1 MRRTGR
7 MKSVQK
13 KIVGLLKVLAM
24 IVAGV
29 LLGAIL
35 ITLAYCIPVN
45 QTNAQKSIDSLEGEG
60 WYPSATQLK
69 SSLDTY
75 FHSYLPGVLDGA
87 TDGLMLEKATR
98 QIEGNPLW
106 EAMNM
111 EGYTYYWHG
120 YVVILR
126 VLLLFMDYEQFRF
139 LNCILQ
145 LLMMF
150 FVAHFIWEKK
160 GQRYALALLT
170 SYFLMMPMAMFLSL
184 QFSWIF
190 YIAMA
195 LSLLICYRHTWFTEK
210 RIPYIFVIAGMLTS
224 FLDLLTYPLYTWAF
238 PLLLLILLSEDGQ
251 KALNYVKTVVVSGL
265 GWILGYAG
273 MWFGKWALAGW
284 IVHRNVI
291 QEAWDEV
298 MFRSGSDEALN
309 LFDRLVALYRNWKHY
324 EYPLYAALLAIWL
337 TWFIYKSLNGKTQIV
352 RQEKN
357 GAYLLIT
364 LSSFVWYFV
373 LANHTLGHHFFTYR
387 IWGVAITGILFLF
400 CGSIAICKDNC
411 SGRDRIYTF
420 CKWGILCILAVMLT
434 LTAREDVSVLN
445 GNVEYQEIELP
456 KGEQI
461 EEEFLPSFP
470 RVKNFAMGIR
480 TESVKGQCI
489 IEIRDDEKTLYELN
503 WKLAELADTEYVQVP
518 VDWNFKRDSN
528 YRIVIHL
535 EENEGPVYLR
545 FTKDNVNPMLELG
558 VAKIGGDIISGQ
570 LTSGIVYSYRPL
582 SKYTLLFLTISW
594 LGLLTALSFEVEQI
608 VMGIPPSERKVRK
621 RLIC

>member
-1 MRRTGR
+1 
-7 MKSVQK
+7 MKSVHK
-13 KIVGLLKVLAM
+13 KIVGPLKVLAM

-145 LLMMF
+145 LMMMF

-291 QEAWDEV
+291 QEAWKEV
-298 MFRSGSDEALN
+298 LFRSGSEESLNLIARLEALY
-309 LFDRLVALYRNWKHY
+309 DNWKHY
-324 EYPLYAALLAIWL
+324 EYPLYTALLAIWL

-608 VMGIPPSERKVRK
+608 VMWVFHRLK
-621 RLIC
+621 RNTGKT

>member
-1 MRRTGR
+1 
-7 MKSVQK
+7 
-13 KIVGLLKVLAM
+13 M

-145 LLMMF
+145 LMMMF

-190 YIAMA
+190 YIAMV

-291 QEAWDEV
+291 QEAWKEV
-298 MFRSGSDEALN
+298 LFRSGSEESLNLIARLEALY
-309 LFDRLVALYRNWKHY
+309 DNWKHY
-324 EYPLYAALLAIWL
+324 EYPLYTALLAIWL

-608 VMGIPPSERKVRK
+608 VMWVFHRLK
-621 RLIC
+621 RNTGKT

>member
-1 MRRTGR
+1 

-145 LLMMF
+145 LMMMF

-238 PLLLLILLSEDGQ
+238 PLFLLILLSEDGQ

-265 GWILGYAG
+265 CWILGYAG

-291 QEAWDEV
+291 QEAWKEV
-298 MFRSGSDEALN
+298 LFRSGSEESLNLIARLEALY
-309 LFDRLVALYRNWKHY
+309 DNWKHY
-324 EYPLYAALLAIWL
+324 EYPLYTALLAIWL

-352 RQEKN
+352 WQEKN

-461 EEEFLPSFP
+461 EEEFFPSFP

-608 VMGIPPSERKVRK
+608 VMWVFHRLK
-621 RLIC
+621 RNTGKT

>member
-145 LLMMF
+145 LMMMF

-251 KALNYVKTVVVSGL
+251 KTLNYVKTVVVSGL

-291 QEAWDEV
+291 QEAWKEV
-298 MFRSGSDEALN
+298 LFRSGSEESLNLIARLEALY
-309 LFDRLVALYRNWKHY
+309 DNWKHY
-324 EYPLYAALLAIWL
+324 EYPLYTALLAIWL

-608 VMGIPPSERKVRK
+608 VMWVFHRLK
-621 RLIC
+621 RNTGKT

>member
-1 MRRTGR
+1 

-13 KIVGLLKVLAM
+13 KIAGPLKVLAM

-35 ITLAYCIPVN
+35 ITLVYCIPVN

-145 LLMMF
+145 LMMMF

-291 QEAWDEV
+291 QEAWKEV
-298 MFRSGSDEALN
+298 LFRSGSEESLNLIARLEALY
-309 LFDRLVALYRNWKHY
+309 DNWKHY
-324 EYPLYAALLAIWL
+324 EYPLYTALLAIWL

-470 RVKNFAMGIR
+470 RVKKFAMGIR

-535 EENEGPVYLR
+535 EESEGPVYLR

-594 LGLLTALSFEVEQI
+594 LGILTALSFEVEQI
-608 VMGIPPSERKVRK
+608 VMWVFH
-621 RLIC
+621 RLKGKSGSV

>member
-1 MRRTGR
+1 MRRTGK

-13 KIVGLLKVLAM
+13 KIVELLKVLAM

-35 ITLAYCIPVN
+35 ITLVYCIPVN

-87 TDGLMLEKATR
+87 TDGLMLAKATR

-145 LLMMF
+145 LMMMF

-238 PLLLLILLSEDGQ
+238 PLFLLILLSEDGQ
-251 KALNYVKTVVVSGL
+251 KALNYVKTVFVSGL
-265 GWILGYAG
+265 CWILGYAG

-291 QEAWDEV
+291 QEAWKEV
-298 MFRSGSDEALN
+298 LFRSGSEESLNLIARLEALY
-309 LFDRLVALYRNWKHY
+309 DNWKHY
-324 EYPLYAALLAIWL
+324 EYPLYTALLAIWL

-608 VMGIPPSERKVRK
+608 VMWVFHRLK
-621 RLIC
+621 RNTGKT

>member
-35 ITLAYCIPVN
+35 ITLVYCIPVN

-145 LLMMF
+145 LMMMF

-291 QEAWDEV
+291 QEAWKEV
-298 MFRSGSDEALN
+298 LFRSGSEESLNLIARLEALY
-309 LFDRLVALYRNWKHY
+309 DNWKHY
-324 EYPLYAALLAIWL
+324 EYPLYTALLAIWL
-337 TWFIYKSLNGKTQIV
+337 TWFIYKSLNGKTKIV

-608 VMGIPPSERKVRK
+608 VMWVFHRLK
-621 RLIC
+621 RNTGKT

>member
-1 MRRTGR
+1 
-7 MKSVQK
+7 
-13 KIVGLLKVLAM
+13 M

-145 LLMMF
+145 LMMMF

-265 GWILGYAG
+265 CWILGYAG

-291 QEAWDEV
+291 QEAWKEV
-298 MFRSGSDEALN
+298 LFRSGSEESLNLIARLEALY
-309 LFDRLVALYRNWKHY
+309 DNWKHY
-324 EYPLYAALLAIWL
+324 EYPLYTALLAIWL

-461 EEEFLPSFP
+461 EEEFFPSFP

-535 EENEGPVYLR
+535 EESEGPVYLR

-594 LGLLTALSFEVEQI
+594 LGFLTALSFEVEQI
-608 VMGIPPSERKVRK
+608 VMWVFHRLK
-621 RLIC
+621 RNTGKT

>member
-195 LSLLICYRHTWFTEK
+195 LYLLICYRHTWFTEK

-608 VMGIPPSERKVRK
+608 VMWVFH
-621 RLIC
+621 RLKGKSGSV

>member
-1 MRRTGR
+1 

-145 LLMMF
+145 LMMMF

-210 RIPYIFVIAGMLTS
+210 RIPYIFVIVGMLTS
-224 FLDLLTYPLYTWAF
+224 FFDLLTYPLYTWAF

-291 QEAWDEV
+291 QEAWKEV
-298 MFRSGSDEALN
+298 LFRSGSEESLNLIARLEALY
-309 LFDRLVALYRNWKHY
+309 DNWKHY
-324 EYPLYAALLAIWL
+324 EYPLYTALLAIWL

-608 VMGIPPSERKVRK
+608 VMWVFH
-621 RLIC
+621 RLKGNTGKT

>member
-1 MRRTGR
+1 M
-7 MKSVQK
+7 QK
-13 KIVGLLKVLAM
+13 KIAGPLKVLAM

-35 ITLAYCIPVN
+35 ITLVYCIPVN

-145 LLMMF
+145 LMMMF

-291 QEAWDEV
+291 QEAWKEV
-298 MFRSGSDEALN
+298 LFRSGSEESLNLIARLEALY
-309 LFDRLVALYRNWKHY
+309 DNWKHY
-324 EYPLYAALLAIWL
+324 EYPLYTALLAIWL

-608 VMGIPPSERKVRK
+608 VMWVFHRLK
-621 RLIC
+621 RNTGKT

>member
-1 MRRTGR
+1 

-13 KIVGLLKVLAM
+13 KIAGPLKVLAM

-35 ITLAYCIPVN
+35 ITLVYCIPVN

-145 LLMMF
+145 LMMMF

-291 QEAWDEV
+291 QEAWKEV
-298 MFRSGSDEALN
+298 LFRSGSEESLNLIARLEALY
-309 LFDRLVALYRNWKHY
+309 DNWKHY
-324 EYPLYAALLAIWL
+324 EYPLYTALLAIWL

-608 VMGIPPSERKVRK
+608 VMWVFHRLK
-621 RLIC
+621 RNTEKT

>member
-145 LLMMF
+145 LMMMF

-298 MFRSGSDEALN
+298 LFRSGSEESLNLIARLEALY
-309 LFDRLVALYRNWKHY
+309 DNWKHY
-324 EYPLYAALLAIWL
+324 EYPLYTALLAIWL

-608 VMGIPPSERKVRK
+608 VMWVFHRLK
-621 RLIC
+621 RNTGKT

>member
-1 MRRTGR
+1 

-13 KIVGLLKVLAM
+13 KIAGPLKVLAM

-35 ITLAYCIPVN
+35 ITLVYCIPVN

-145 LLMMF
+145 LMMMF

-210 RIPYIFVIAGMLTS
+210 RIPYIFVIVGMLTS
-224 FLDLLTYPLYTWAF
+224 FFDLLTYPLYTWAF

-291 QEAWDEV
+291 QEAWKEV
-298 MFRSGSDEALN
+298 LFRSGSEESLNLIARLEALY
-309 LFDRLVALYRNWKHY
+309 DNWKHY
-324 EYPLYAALLAIWL
+324 EYPLYTALLAIWL

-608 VMGIPPSERKVRK
+608 VMWVFH
-621 RLIC
+621 RLKGKSGSV

>member
-1 MRRTGR
+1 
-7 MKSVQK
+7 MKSVHK
-13 KIVGLLKVLAM
+13 KIVGPLKVLAM
-24 IVAGV
+24 IVVGV

-35 ITLAYCIPVN
+35 ITLVYCIPVN

-291 QEAWDEV
+291 QEAWKEV
-298 MFRSGSDEALN
+298 LFRSGSEESLNLIARLEALY
-309 LFDRLVALYRNWKHY
+309 DNWKHY
-324 EYPLYAALLAIWL
+324 EYPLYTALLAIWL

-608 VMGIPPSERKVRK
+608 VMWVFH
-621 RLIC
+621 RLKGNTGKT

>member
-145 LLMMF
+145 LMMMF

-291 QEAWDEV
+291 QEAWKEV
-298 MFRSGSDEALN
+298 LFRSGSEESLNLIARLEALY
-309 LFDRLVALYRNWKHY
+309 DNWKHY
-324 EYPLYAALLAIWL
+324 EYPLYTALLAIWL

-608 VMGIPPSERKVRK
+608 VMWVFH
-621 RLIC
+621 RLKGKSGSV

>member
-1 MRRTGR
+1 
-7 MKSVQK
+7 
-13 KIVGLLKVLAM
+13 M

-608 VMGIPPSERKVRK
+608 VMWVFH
-621 RLIC
+621 RLKGKSGSV

>member
-145 LLMMF
+145 LMMMF

-210 RIPYIFVIAGMLTS
+210 RIPYIFVIVGMLTS
-224 FLDLLTYPLYTWAF
+224 FFDLLTYPLYTWAF

-291 QEAWDEV
+291 QEAWKEV
-298 MFRSGSDEALN
+298 LFRSGSEESLNLIARLEALY
-309 LFDRLVALYRNWKHY
+309 DNWKHY
-324 EYPLYAALLAIWL
+324 EYPLYTALLAIWL

-608 VMGIPPSERKVRK
+608 VMWVFHRLK
-621 RLIC
+621 RNTGKT

>member
-1 MRRTGR
+1 

-13 KIVGLLKVLAM
+13 KIAGPLKVLAM

-29 LLGAIL
+29 LLRAIL
-35 ITLAYCIPVN
+35 ITLVYCIPVN

-145 LLMMF
+145 LMMMF
-150 FVAHFIWEKK
+150 FVGHFIWEKK

-190 YIAMA
+190 YIAMV

-291 QEAWDEV
+291 QEAWKEV
-298 MFRSGSDEALN
+298 LFRSGSEESLNLIARLEALY
-309 LFDRLVALYRNWKHY
+309 DNWKHY
-324 EYPLYAALLAIWL
+324 EYPLYTALLAIWL

-608 VMGIPPSERKVRK
+608 VMWVFH
-621 RLIC
+621 RLKGKSGSV

>member
-145 LLMMF
+145 LMMMF

-210 RIPYIFVIAGMLTS
+210 RIPYIFVIVGMLTS
-224 FLDLLTYPLYTWAF
+224 FFDLLTYPLYTWAF

-291 QEAWDEV
+291 QEAWKEV
-298 MFRSGSDEALN
+298 LFRSGSEESLNLIARLEALY
-309 LFDRLVALYRNWKHY
+309 DNWKHY
-324 EYPLYAALLAIWL
+324 EYPLYTALLAIWL

-608 VMGIPPSERKVRK
+608 VMWVFH
-621 RLIC
+621 RLKGNTGKT

>member
-1 MRRTGR
+1 
-7 MKSVQK
+7 MKSVHK
-13 KIVGLLKVLAM
+13 KIVGPLKVLAM
-24 IVAGV
+24 IVVGV

-35 ITLAYCIPVN
+35 ITLVYCIPVN

-210 RIPYIFVIAGMLTS
+210 RIPYIFVIVGMLTS
-224 FLDLLTYPLYTWAF
+224 FFDLLTYPLYTWAF

-291 QEAWDEV
+291 QEAWKEV
-298 MFRSGSDEALN
+298 LFRSGSEESLNLIARLEALY
-309 LFDRLVALYRNWKHY
+309 DNWKHY
-324 EYPLYAALLAIWL
+324 EYPLYTALLAIWL

-608 VMGIPPSERKVRK
+608 VMWVFH
-621 RLIC
+621 RLKGKSGSV

>member
-1 MRRTGR
+1 

-13 KIVGLLKVLAM
+13 KIAGPLKVLAM

-145 LLMMF
+145 LMMMF

-291 QEAWDEV
+291 QEAWKEV
-298 MFRSGSDEALN
+298 LFRSGSEESLNLIARLEALY
-309 LFDRLVALYRNWKHY
+309 DNWKHY
-324 EYPLYAALLAIWL
+324 EYPLYTALLAIWL

-608 VMGIPPSERKVRK
+608 VMWVFH
-621 RLIC
+621 RLKGKSGSV

>member
-1 MRRTGR
+1 

-13 KIVGLLKVLAM
+13 KIAGPLKVLAM

-35 ITLAYCIPVN
+35 ITLVYCIPVN

-145 LLMMF
+145 LMMMF

-210 RIPYIFVIAGMLTS
+210 RIPYIFVIVGMLTS
-224 FLDLLTYPLYTWAF
+224 FFDLLIYPLYTWAF

-291 QEAWDEV
+291 QEAWKEV
-298 MFRSGSDEALN
+298 LFRSGSEESLNLIARLEALY
-309 LFDRLVALYRNWKHY
+309 DNWKHY
-324 EYPLYAALLAIWL
+324 EYPLYTALLAIWL

-608 VMGIPPSERKVRK
+608 VMWVFH
-621 RLIC
+621 RLKGKSGSV

>member
-1 MRRTGR
+1 

-145 LLMMF
+145 LMMMF

-190 YIAMA
+190 YIAMV

-291 QEAWDEV
+291 QEAWKEV
-298 MFRSGSDEALN
+298 LFRSGSEESLNLIARLEALY
-309 LFDRLVALYRNWKHY
+309 DNWKHY
-324 EYPLYAALLAIWL
+324 EYPLYTALLAIWL

-608 VMGIPPSERKVRK
+608 VMWVFHRLK
-621 RLIC
+621 RNTGKT

>member
-1 MRRTGR
+1 

-145 LLMMF
+145 LMMMF

-291 QEAWDEV
+291 QEAWEEV
-298 MFRSGSDEALN
+298 LFRSGSTETMN
-309 LFDRLVALYRNWKHY
+309 IFTRLSALYQNWKHY
-324 EYPLYAALLAIWL
+324 EYPLYMALLFLWL
-337 TWFIYKSLNGKTQIV
+337 LWFIYKSLKKGTQMQ
-352 RQEKN
+352 RNEKN
-357 GAYLLIT
+357 DAYLLIT
-364 LSSFVWYFV
+364 ASAFVWYFV

-387 IWGVAITGILFLF
+387 IWGIAISSVLFLL
-400 CGSIAICKDNC
+400 CESIVPQEEEVSKKSRLCLFIQ
-411 SGRDRIYTF
+411 
-420 CKWGILCILAVMLT
+420 WGILLILSAGMT
-434 LTAREDVSVLN
+434 LTAREDIDVLN
-445 GNVEYQEIELP
+445 GGVEYQEVELEE
-456 KGEQI
+456 GSQV
-461 EEEFLPSFP
+461 EEEFIPTYP
-470 RVKNFAMGIR
+470 TVKQFSMGIR
-480 TESVKGQCI
+480 TDSKIGHCI
-489 IEIRDDEKTLYELN
+489 IEVRNDGKTLYELELELAQVSDSCYETFPVN
-503 WKLAELADTEYVQVP
+503 WK
-518 VDWNFKRDSN
+518 FKKGRD
-528 YRIVIHL
+528 YEIVIYT
-535 EENEGPVYLR
+535 EGNETPVYLR
-545 FTKDNVNPMLELG
+545 FTKDNVNPMMELG
-558 VAKIGGDIISGQ
+558 TAEINGEIISGQ
-570 LTSGIVYSYRPL
+570 LTSGVVYSYRPL
-582 SKYTLLFLTISW
+582 SKRTLIFLTISW
-594 LGLLTALSFEVEQI
+594 LGLFAALSLEVKQV
-608 VMGIPPSERKVRK
+608 VMRVFY
-621 RLIC
+621 RLKGKSGRV

>member
-1 MRRTGR
+1 M
-7 MKSVQK
+7 QK
-13 KIVGLLKVLAM
+13 KIAGPLKVLAM

-35 ITLAYCIPVN
+35 ITLVYCIPVN

-126 VLLLFMDYEQFRF
+126 VLLFFMDYEQFRF

-145 LLMMF
+145 LMMMF

-291 QEAWDEV
+291 QEAWKEV
-298 MFRSGSDEALN
+298 LFRSGSEESLNLIARLEALY
-309 LFDRLVALYRNWKHY
+309 DNWKHY
-324 EYPLYAALLAIWL
+324 EYPLYTALLAIWL

-608 VMGIPPSERKVRK
+608 VMWVFH
-621 RLIC
+621 RLKGNTGKT

>member
-145 LLMMF
+145 LMMMF

-224 FLDLLTYPLYTWAF
+224 FFDLLTYPLYTWAF

-291 QEAWDEV
+291 QEAWKEV
-298 MFRSGSDEALN
+298 LFRSGSEESLNLIARLEALY
-309 LFDRLVALYRNWKHY
+309 DNWKHY
-324 EYPLYAALLAIWL
+324 EYPLYTALLAIWL

-445 GNVEYQEIELP
+445 GNVEYQEIELS

-470 RVKNFAMGIR
+470 RVKKFAMGIR

-535 EENEGPVYLR
+535 EESEGPVYLR

-558 VAKIGGDIISGQ
+558 VAKIGGNIISGQ

-608 VMGIPPSERKVRK
+608 VMWVFH
-621 RLIC
+621 RLKGKSGSV

>member
-1 MRRTGR
+1 
-7 MKSVQK
+7 
-13 KIVGLLKVLAM
+13 M

-145 LLMMF
+145 LMMMF

-210 RIPYIFVIAGMLTS
+210 RIPYIFVIVGMLTS
-224 FLDLLTYPLYTWAF
+224 FFDLLTYPLYTWAF

-298 MFRSGSDEALN
+298 LFRSGSEESLNLIARLEALY
-309 LFDRLVALYRNWKHY
+309 DNWKHY
-324 EYPLYAALLAIWL
+324 EYPLYTALLAIWL

-608 VMGIPPSERKVRK
+608 VMWVFH
-621 RLIC
+621 RLKGKSGSV

>member
-145 LLMMF
+145 LMMMF

-190 YIAMA
+190 YIAMV

-224 FLDLLTYPLYTWAF
+224 FFDLLTYPLYTWAF

-291 QEAWDEV
+291 QEAWKEV
-298 MFRSGSDEALN
+298 LFRSGSEESLNLIARLEALY
-309 LFDRLVALYRNWKHY
+309 DNWKHY
-324 EYPLYAALLAIWL
+324 EYPLYTALLAIWL

-608 VMGIPPSERKVRK
+608 VMWVFHRLK
-621 RLIC
+621 RNTGKT

>member
-1 MRRTGR
+1 

-145 LLMMF
+145 LMMMF

-291 QEAWDEV
+291 QEAWKEV
-298 MFRSGSDEALN
+298 LFRSGSEESLNLIARLEALY
-309 LFDRLVALYRNWKHY
+309 DNWKHY
-324 EYPLYAALLAIWL
+324 EYPLYTALLAIWL

-608 VMGIPPSERKVRK
+608 VMWVFH
-621 RLIC
+621 RLKGNTGKT

>member
-35 ITLAYCIPVN
+35 ITLVYCIPVN

-145 LLMMF
+145 LMMMF

-210 RIPYIFVIAGMLTS
+210 RIPYIFVIVGMLTS
-224 FLDLLTYPLYTWAF
+224 FFDLLTYPLYTWAF

-291 QEAWDEV
+291 QEAWKEV
-298 MFRSGSDEALN
+298 LFRSGSEESLNLIARLEALY
-309 LFDRLVALYRNWKHY
+309 DNWKHY
-324 EYPLYAALLAIWL
+324 EYPLYTALLAIWL
-337 TWFIYKSLNGKTQIV
+337 TWFIYKSLNGKTKIV

-608 VMGIPPSERKVRK
+608 VMWVFHRLK
-621 RLIC
+621 RNTGKT

>member
-1 MRRTGR
+1 

-145 LLMMF
+145 LMMMF

-210 RIPYIFVIAGMLTS
+210 RIPYIFVIVGMLTS
-224 FLDLLTYPLYTWAF
+224 FFDLLTYPLYTWAF

-291 QEAWDEV
+291 QEAWKEV
-298 MFRSGSDEALN
+298 LFRSGSEESLNLIARLEALY
-309 LFDRLVALYRNWKHY
+309 DNWKHY
-324 EYPLYAALLAIWL
+324 EYPLYTALLAIWL

-608 VMGIPPSERKVRK
+608 VMWVFHRLK
-621 RLIC
+621 RNTGKT